1 MTDAQKNCG
10 RHASCFAELWLDCS
24 KKWGDQTKTIHI
36 RNHTNW
42 DWIDIIGVL
51 WQKIW
56 ASRISWNEFKIF
68 CYHFP
73 YWKINSPLYT
83 YKYFKL
89 IVLVRNSLSSQKKTL
104 NEQWR
109 ELLKLWAFKLIACSV
124 LSKFRKIILNRT
136 DCISEKLTILTST
149 LKKQYR
155 RLLMGNIFFKAET
168 FFIEKR
174 LRCMQWIQIDGREQ

>member
-109 ELLKLWAFKLIACSV
+109 ELLKLWAFKLFACSV

-136 DCISEKLTILTST
+136 DCISENNFDKHIEETIS
-149 LKKQYR
+149 Q
-155 RLLMGNIFFKAET
+155 T
-168 FFIEKR
+168 FDGKYFLQSGDIFIEKR
-174 LRCMQWIQIDGREQ
+174 LRCMQWIQIDRREQ